1 MLSNLTWLPAP
12 PENFR
17 EQAKVLQARIGE
29 GRLDD
34 ISQDI
39 VTLATAVLEDRH
51 LQLLN
56 RLAAT
61 LRTTGADYP
70 GLKSVKLGLVGD
82 GTLSLNM
89 PALVATGLR
98 HGLLFEPIEG
108 EYNSSV
114 QESLDPE
121 SPVHAGKPDILLV
134 SNDYRTLGLGGLAA
148 DAQDAQARVDQAI
161 ETVKS
166 LVRNFKP
173 SVTSAVLIQTIV
185 PPIEPLF
192 GNFDRTE
199 PASPYAMVEAFN
211 AQLTDWA
218 RAGDIILVDVARLAA
233 NVGIERWS
241 EARHWHASKLT
252 IAPDFIPLYADVVV
266 RVVAA
271 IYGKSRKCLVLDLD
285 NTLWG
290 GVIGDDGLTGIKLG
304 QGSPT
309 GEAFLAVQQM
319 AKQLRSR
326 GVILAVC
333 SKNEEDVARS
343 AFQRHPD
350 MLLAE
355 SDIAVFQ
362 ANWTDKASNLRAI
375 ATTLNIGV
383 DALVFLDDNPAERL
397 QVRRELPM
405 VAVPELPEDPA
416 LYPQILAAAGYFET
430 VSFSAEDKNR
440 AEYYRSNAQ
449 RAEILNKTG
458 DMESYLRSLEMI
470 CEINP
475 VDAMSR
481 ARSSQLINKS
491 NQFNLTTR
499 RYSESEIEALET
511 DDGAHLI
518 QVRLTDKFG
527 DNGIIS
533 VIIAR
538 KAADAWTIDT
548 WLMSCRVL
556 GRRVEEA
563 VLGHLTEVARAAG
576 ARALVG
582 SYIPSPKNR
591 MVADHYKKLGFASTD
606 TAEDGATGWSLDLEA
621 YAAPDLPMTIKDGA
635 L

>member
-1 MLSNLTWLPAP
+1 MLSNLPWLPAP
-12 PENFR
+12 ADNFR
-17 EQAKVLQARIGE
+17 EQVKTLQARIGE
-29 GRLDD
+29 GRSDD
-34 ISQDI
+34 LGQDI
-39 VTLATAVLEDRH
+39 VTLATAALEDRH

-56 RLAAT
+56 RLAT
-61 LRTTGADYP
+61 RLRAGQADYP
-70 GLKSVKLGLVGD
+70 GLRSVKLGLVGD
-82 GTLSLNM
+82 GTLSLNT

-98 HGLLFEPIEG
+98 HGLLFDPIEG

-114 QESLDPE
+114 QESLDPD
-121 SPVHAGKPDILLV
+121 SHLHAGKPDILLV
-134 SNDYRTLGLGGLAA
+134 SNDYRTLGLGALAA
-148 DAQDAQARVDQAI
+148 DAEDAQARVGQAI

-199 PASPYAMVEAFN
+199 PTSPYAMVEAFN
-211 AQLTDWA
+211 AQLADWA
-218 RAGDIILVDVARLAA
+218 RTGDVLLVDIARLAA
-233 NVGIERWS
+233 NIGIERWS
-241 EARHWHASKLT
+241 EARHWHASKLSLS
-252 IAPDFIPLYADVVV
+252 PDFIPLYADVVV

-271 IYGKSRKCLVLDLD
+271 IYGRSRKCLVLDLD

-355 SDIAVFQ
+355 TDIAVFQ

-383 DALVFLDDNPAERL
+383 DALVFLDDNPAERM

-416 LYPQILAAAGYFET
+416 LYPQILAAAGYFEA

-458 DMESYLRSLEMI
+458 DMESYLRSLDMI

-499 RYSESEIEALET
+499 RYSESEIEALEA
-511 DDGAHLI
+511 DDNAHLI

-538 KAADAWTIDT
+538 KAEDAWAIDT

-563 VLGHLTEVARAAG
+563 VLGHLAAAARTAG

-591 MVADHYKKLGFASTD
+591 MVADHYKKLGFASTE
-606 TAEDGATGWSLDLEA
+606 TTEDGTTGWSLDLEA
-621 YAAPDLPMTIKDGA
+621 YAAPDLPMTTKDGA

>member
-1 MLSNLTWLPAP
+1 
-12 PENFR
+12 
-17 EQAKVLQARIGE
+17 
-29 GRLDD
+29 
-34 ISQDI
+34 
-39 VTLATAVLEDRH
+39 
-51 LQLLN
+51 
-56 RLAAT
+56 
-61 LRTTGADYP
+61 
-70 GLKSVKLGLVGD
+70 
-82 GTLSLNM
+82 
-89 PALVATGLR
+89 
-98 HGLLFEPIEG
+98 
-108 EYNSSV
+108 
-114 QESLDPE
+114 
-121 SPVHAGKPDILLV
+121 LV
-134 SNDYRTLGLGGLAA
+134 SNDYRTLGLGVLAA
-148 DAQDAQARVDQAI
+148 DAADAEVRVDQAI
-161 ETVKS
+161 NTVKT
-166 LVRNFKP
+166 LVANFKP
-173 SVTSAVLIQTIV
+173 SVSSAVLVQTLA

-199 PASPYAMVEAFN
+199 PSSPYAMVEAFN
-211 AQLTDWA
+211 ARLVAWA
-218 RAGDIILVDVARLAA
+218 RTGEVILVDIARLAA
-233 NVGIERWS
+233 NVGLERWS

-266 RVVAA
+266 RTIGA

-290 GVIGDDGLTGIKLG
+290 GVIGDDGLAGIKLG

-343 AFQRHPD
+343 AFQSHPD

-375 ATTLNIGV
+375 ATTLNIGI

-458 DMESYLRSLEMI
+458 DMGSYLLSLDMV

-499 RYSESEIEALET
+499 RYSEGEIEALET
-511 DDGAHLI
+511 DDSAHLI

-538 KAADAWTIDT
+538 KADDAWAIDT

-563 VLGHLTEVARAAG
+563 ALAHLAAAARAAG
-576 ARALVG
+576 AKTLVG

-591 MVADHYKKLGFASTD
+591 MVADHYQKLGFAPAGA
-606 TAEDGATGWSLDLEA
+606 AEDGATAWSLSLED
-621 YAAPDLPMTIKDGA
+621 YAAPELPMTLKDGA

>member
-1 MLSNLTWLPAP
+1 V
-12 PENFR
+12 R
-17 EQAKVLQARIGE
+17 
-29 GRLDD
+29 
-34 ISQDI
+34 
-39 VTLATAVLEDRH
+39 
-51 LQLLN
+51 
-56 RLAAT
+56 
-61 LRTTGADYP
+61 
-70 GLKSVKLGLVGD
+70 
-82 GTLSLNM
+82 
-89 PALVATGLR
+89 
-98 HGLLFEPIEG
+98 
-108 EYNSSV
+108 SS
-114 QESLDPE
+114 
-121 SPVHAGKPDILLV
+121 
-134 SNDYRTLGLGGLAA
+134 
-148 DAQDAQARVDQAI
+148 
-161 ETVKS
+161 
-166 LVRNFKP
+166 
-173 SVTSAVLIQTIV
+173 
-185 PPIEPLF
+185 
-192 GNFDRTE
+192 
-199 PASPYAMVEAFN
+199 
-211 AQLTDWA
+211 
-218 RAGDIILVDVARLAA
+218 A
-233 NVGIERWS
+233 NVGLERWS

-252 IAPDFIPLYADVVV
+252 IAPDFIPLYADVVL
-266 RVVAA
+266 RTVAA

-290 GVIGDDGLTGIKLG
+290 GVIGDDGLAGIKLG

-309 GEAFLAVQQM
+309 GEAFLAIQQL

-333 SKNEEDVARS
+333 SKNEEDAARS
-343 AFQRHPD
+343 PFQSHPD

-375 ATTLNIGV
+375 AATLNIGI
-383 DALVFLDDNPAERL
+383 DALVFLDDNPAERM

-430 VSFSAEDKNR
+430 VSFSVEDKNR

-458 DMESYLRSLEMI
+458 DMQSYLRSLDMI

-499 RYSESEIEALET
+499 RYSEGEIEALET
-511 DDGAHLI
+511 DVGAHLI

-538 KAADAWTIDT
+538 NAEDGWAIDT

-563 VLGHLTEVARAAG
+563 VLGHLATAARAAG
-576 ARALVG
+576 AKTLSGA
-582 SYIPSPKNR
+582 YIPSPKNR
-591 MVADHYKKLGFASTD
+591 MVADHYQKLGFAPTGA
-606 TAEDGATGWSLDLEA
+606 AEDGTTSWSLDLET
-621 YAAPDLPMTIKDGA
+621 YAAPELPMTVKDGA